1 MMQNNK
7 DFIYEYSDLNLFQTR
22 TQILTGEY
30 KDIIVEFGTS
40 GVMTGLGS
48 PMFNF
53 DYTIYQAPND
63 FEPDNKFEDYL
74 GNLLI
79 SIISHRN
86 ADKDAKIKLDEA
98 ASQLGMQSSIIKI
111 AKTFYPERYGIH
123 EPIVENMRAF

>member
-1 MMQNNK
+1 MQNDK

-22 TQILTGEY
+22 VQILTGEY

-53 DYTIYQAPND
+53 EYTIYQAPNN
-63 FEPDNKFEDYL
+63 FEPNNKFEEYL

-79 SIISHRN
+79 SIVAHRN
-86 ADKDAKIKLDEA
+86 ADKDAKNKLDEA
-98 ASQLGMQSSIIKI
+98 ASVNGMQTSIIKI
-111 AKTFYPERYGIH
+111 AKEFYPERFGVH
-123 EPIVENMRAF
+123 EPTVENMSTF

>member
-1 MMQNNK
+1 MKNNK

-22 TQILTGEY
+22 TQILTGKY
-30 KDIIVEFGTS
+30 KDIIIEFGTS

-79 SIISHRN
+79 SIVSHRN
-86 ADKDAKIKLDEA
+86 TDKDAKNKLNEA
-98 ASQLGMQSSIIKI
+98 ASERGIQSSIIKI
-111 AKTFYPERYGIH
+111 AKEFYPERYGVH
-123 EPIVENMRAF
+123 EPIVKNMESF

>member
-1 MMQNNK
+1 MQNDK

-22 TQILTGEY
+22 AQILTGEY

-53 DYTIYQAPND
+53 EYTIYQAPNN
-63 FEPDNKFEDYL
+63 FEPNNKFEEYL

-79 SIISHRN
+79 SIVAHRN
-86 ADKDAKIKLDEA
+86 ADKDAKIKLDDA
-98 ASQLGMQSSIIKI
+98 ASVNGMQSSIIKI
-111 AKTFYPERYGIH
+111 AKTFYPERFGVH
-123 EPIVENMRAF
+123 EPTVENMSTF

>member
-1 MMQNNK
+1 MKNSK

-22 TQILTGEY
+22 TQILTGKY

-40 GVMTGLGS
+40 GVMTGIGS

-53 DYTIYQAPND
+53 DYTVYQAPND

-79 SIISHRN
+79 NIIDHRN
-86 ADKDAKIKLDEA
+86 ADKDAKNKLDEA
-98 ASQLGMQSSIIKI
+98 ASFKGMQSSIIKI
-111 AKTFYPERYGIH
+111 AKTFYPERYGVH
-123 EPIVENMRAF
+123 EPTVENMESF

>member
-1 MMQNNK
+1 MKNSK

-22 TQILTGEY
+22 TQILTGKY

-40 GVMTGLGS
+40 GVMTGMGS

-53 DYTIYQAPND
+53 DYTIYRAPND

-79 SIISHRN
+79 SIVSHRN
-86 ADKDAKIKLDEA
+86 TDKDAKIKLDEA
-98 ASQLGMQSSIIKI
+98 ASFYGVQSSLIKI
-111 AKTFYPERYGIH
+111 AKEFYPERYGVH
-123 EPIVENMRAF
+123 EPTVENMRTF